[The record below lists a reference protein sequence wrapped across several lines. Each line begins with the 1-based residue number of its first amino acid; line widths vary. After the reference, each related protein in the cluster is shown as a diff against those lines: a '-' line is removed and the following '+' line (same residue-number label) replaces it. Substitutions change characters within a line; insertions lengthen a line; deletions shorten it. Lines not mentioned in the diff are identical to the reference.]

1 MPVFVALFSA
11 LLSGERFDAMRLIG
25 FGAVLAG
32 IVGIAAHGL
41 FDLQSGAWRGHI
53 LFLTAAAMFA
63 IYTVTFRR
71 SGLSPWH
78 GAAIVNAY
86 SLVLFAPFY
95 LYFYGASLASAPL
108 SEMATQGVVQ
118 GVLAG
123 IVALF
128 FFGESVR
135 RLGAA
140 RAAVLGSFAPVLG
153 ALLAM
158 PLLGEYPSRLA
169 WIAIVAVS
177 VGVVLASGGLSGA
190 ATSPAQAK

>member
-1 MPVFVALFSA
+1 
-11 LLSGERFDAMRLIG
+11 
-25 FGAVLAG
+25 
-32 IVGIAAHGL
+32 
-41 FDLQSGAWRGHI
+41 
-53 LFLTAAAMFA
+53 MFA

-78 GAAIVNAY
+78 GAAIVNGY
-86 SLVLFAPFY
+86 SLALFAPVY
-95 LYFYGASLASAPL
+95 LYLYGSTLASAPVGG
-108 SEMATQGVVQ
+108 MATQGIVQ

-177 VGVVLASGGLSGA
+177 VGVVLASGGLSRGSAVAVRAGEVDPTRLPNGFA
-190 ATSPAQAK
+190 ARRKRRLIVCGKGKGDA